1 MPTELCR
8 RLGIEAP
15 IIQAPMN
22 WATDACLVAAVSAA
36 GGLGTLGPN
45 AGREVAVASADPA
58 VTGDRLRREIRGVRR
73 LTSKPFAVNFPIGH
87 GANRIFSDRAVEVA
101 IEEGIAIAII
111 VMGSPEVYTDR
122 LKKAGVFV
130 IHAVGSAK
138 HAKKAESHGCD
149 AVVAEGFEAGG
160 HSGFDELPMS
170 VLVPQVVD
178 AVRIPVIAA
187 GGITDGRGLV
197 MALATGAGAAYMGT
211 RFLATIESPIH
222 RSVKEALVA
231 ADDSATVS
239 WGRRTGIA
247 RTLRNAFTDRF
258 REMELSG
265 ATAVELNA
273 LIADYKTMPG
283 GRRVG
288 GLRGGDLEQGEVYA
302 GAGAGMIRDV
312 LTCAEVIERT
322 LAQAR
327 AVHAGI
333 GPVLAASVSHP
344 SNAVENAARRAA
356 ETMREVT

>member
-22 WATDACLVAAVSAA
+22 WATDARLVAAVSQA

-45 AGREVAVASADPA
+45 AGRDVAVPSTDPA
-58 VTGDRLRREIRGVRR
+58 VTGERLRHEIQEVRR

-87 GANRIFSDRAVEVA
+87 GANRVFSDRAIEVA
-101 IEEGIAIAII
+101 IEEKIAIAIV
-111 VMGSPEVYTDR
+111 VMGSPEIYTAR

-138 HAKKAESHGCD
+138 HARKAESHGCD

-178 AVRIPVIAA
+178 AVGIPVIAA
-187 GGITDGRGLV
+187 GGVTDGRGLV

-211 RFLATIESPIH
+211 RFLATTESPVH
-222 RSVKEALVA
+222 QSVKEALVA
-231 ADDSATVS
+231 ADDCATVS
-239 WGRRTGIA
+239 WGRRTGVA

-265 ATAVELNA
+265 ATAAELNG
-273 LIADYKTMPG
+273 LIADYSKVQG

-288 GLRGGDLEQGEVYA
+288 GLRIGDLEQGEVYA
-302 GAGAGMIRDV
+302 GAGAGMIREI
-312 LTCAEVIERT
+312 LTCADVIEQT

-327 AVHAGI
+327 AVQASI
-333 GPVLAASVSHP
+333 GPILSASVSHR
-344 SNAVENAARRAA
+344 SKVIENVA
-356 ETMREVT
+356 